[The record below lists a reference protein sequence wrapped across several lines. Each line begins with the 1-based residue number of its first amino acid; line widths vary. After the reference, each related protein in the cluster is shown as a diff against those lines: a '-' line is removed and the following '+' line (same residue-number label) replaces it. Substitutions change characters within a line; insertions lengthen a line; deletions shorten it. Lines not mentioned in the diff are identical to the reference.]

1 MGYKSILTCKQLRNY
16 EEAINLFKAV
26 KPLRGTECRPLG
38 SRKYGRDYSIGMNGD
53 DVECRIGTRESAAI
67 TFHPDNTL
75 TLKSFWSGVDC
86 NQMFGQV
93 LGIHAYTERGFDIVV
108 INDIKYVYDGKI
120 MLRIIKP
127 EARYDVDRYEVIEPI
142 RYGDWKL
149 NKSKANKARKQYAG
163 YIKYVNAMCRLRRT
177 DSVNGYAKGE
187 IHFSFDEMDIHFNR
201 ANGVYVNSTKHDNKD
216 YLNVDGS
223 ALSGT
228 KLHESTHSEHLAKLI
243 GLMSSDKPSDWHKA
257 MCVLVLARSRH
268 GARGDYYTMP
278 ISALEDMSKSAIYEW
293 HKKEILEWHQLELG
307 KVPTRTYD
315 GWMRDVKSD
324 SNKNA

>member
-1 MGYKSILTCKQLRNY
+1 MGYKSILTCPQLRNY
-16 EEAINLFKAV
+16 EEAINLFKAI
-26 KPLRGTECRPLG
+26 KPLRGTERKPLG
-38 SRKYGRDYSIGMNGD
+38 ARRYGHDYSIGMNGD

-75 TLKSFWSGVDC
+75 TLKSFWSGIEC

-120 MLRIIKP
+120 MLRIVKP
-127 EARYDVDRYEVIEPI
+127 DARYDVDRYEVIEPK

-149 NKSKANKARKQYAG
+149 NKSRANKARKQYAS
-163 YIKYVNAMCRLRRT
+163 YINYVNAMCRLRRT

-187 IHFSFDEMDIHFNR
+187 IHFSLDEMDIHFNR
-201 ANGVYVNSTKHDNKD
+201 ANGVYVNTTKHDNKD
-216 YLNVDGS
+216 YFYVDGS
-223 ALSGT
+223 V
-228 KLHESTHSEHLAKLI
+228 LHERTHNEHLAKLI
-243 GLMSSDKPSDWHKA
+243 ELMSSDKPSDWHKA
-257 MCVLVLARSRH
+257 MCVLVLAKSRH
-268 GARGDYYTMP
+268 GTRGDYYSMP

-293 HKKEILEWHQLELG
+293 HKKEIFEWHKLELG

-315 GWMRDVKSD
+315 RWMHDVKAD
-324 SNKNA
+324 SNENA